1 MIRQARA
8 RRLVPATLLAWVT
21 ACASAGQPAA
31 HTDVQLGPMPN
42 TIGAPTVATD
52 TAPADAVRPDSAL
65 PELRVSHVEEPAAGG
80 RRIDVLQAS
89 NDDLRMI
96 LRSLAQQYDLGYQ
109 IDPAV
114 HGRVTTH
121 LEHVTLED
129 ALDALVRSQGYDY
142 SIRDNVLRVG
152 PVRMQSRIFELDFIA
167 LSRVGTGAT
176 VVQRRLARQGV
187 GGTLNQTTTGVQNP
201 NTAGLAGADVVATV
215 EVTDLW
221 EDIRVA
227 VEGLLFGNAGQRQ
240 GQQAAAATGALGG
253 LTGGRAPGPYTR
265 SDSLGHRLILNP
277 SAGTVLVTGTPTQLR
292 DIRTYLD
299 TFQSAIQR
307 QVRIEAKFVEVTL
320 SRQYQLGIDWQ
331 AIQSLTKL
339 QLNTGT
345 GSGVKLSLGAAGGQ
359 TVTITDVLDALET
372 QGDVRVLSSPSVSTL
387 NNQRAVFNVT
397 TDEVFFAL
405 TRQPVATP
413 SGVIFT
419 TNVETQPVAVGI
431 VMDVV
436 PQISKDNTITMNV
449 RPMVTSLVR
458 TATLSEDGVQ
468 AQAPVVDRRD
478 LDTMVRVRDGETI
491 VIGGLIQRRI
501 EKTRVGLPLLKDI
514 PVLKYLFSTVKE
526 TEQRGELVIFLT
538 PTIVAG
544 PAPVG

>member
-1 MIRQARA
+1 MTRQAGT
-8 RRLVPATLLAWVT
+8 RRLALPLLAAWVT
-21 ACASAGQPAA
+21 ACALAGQPATR
-31 HTDVQLGPMPN
+31 TDVQLGPMPN
-42 TIGAPTVATD
+42 AIGAPAVPPD
-52 TAPADAVRPDSAL
+52 TIVPVDSVL
-65 PELRVSHVEEPAAGG
+65 PELPMSHVEAPAAGG
-80 RRIDVLQAS
+80 RRIEVLQAS

-96 LRSLAQQYDLGYQ
+96 LRSLARQYGLGYQ
-109 IDPAV
+109 IDPSV

-121 LEHVTLED
+121 LEHVTLDD

-142 SIRDNVLRVG
+142 SIRNNVLRVG
-152 PVRMQSRIFELDFIA
+152 PVQMQSRIFEMDFIA

-176 VVQRRLARQGV
+176 VVQRRLAQQGV
-187 GGTLNQTTTGVQNP
+187 NGTLSQ
-201 NTAGLAGADVVATV
+201 TAGAQTAATGLTGADVVATV

-221 EDIRVA
+221 EDLRVA
-227 VEGLLFGNAGQRQ
+227 VEGLLFGNVEQRQ
-240 GQQAAAATGALGG
+240 SQQVAGATGALG
-253 LTGGRAPGPYTR
+253 LTGGRAPGPYSR
-265 SDSLGHRLILNP
+265 SDSVGHRLILNP
-277 SAGTVLVTGTPTQLR
+277 SAGTVLVSGTPSQLR
-292 DIRTYLD
+292 DIKTYLD

-345 GSGVKLSLGAAGGQ
+345 GSGVKLSFGDPGGQ

-436 PQISKDNTITMNV
+436 PQISRDNTITMNV

-458 TATLSEDGVQ
+458 TETLNEAGVQ

-501 EKTRVGLPLLKDI
+501 EKNRIGVPLLKDI
-514 PVLKYLFSTVKE
+514 PLLKYLFSTVKE